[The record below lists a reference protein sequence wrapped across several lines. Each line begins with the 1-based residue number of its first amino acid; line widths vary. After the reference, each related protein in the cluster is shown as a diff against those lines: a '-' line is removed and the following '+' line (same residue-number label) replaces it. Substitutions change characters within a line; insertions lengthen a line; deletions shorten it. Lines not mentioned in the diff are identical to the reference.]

1 MSFVEEQQEKAVKE
15 HWYKIIKPRLSETED
30 CSDNIKQ
37 IVSDTIIATCEDIIE
52 YDIGVVNP
60 NRVYDLRVA
69 MTKLNEHME
78 VLIKQAKENKQMVN
92 EYKITNIEDI
102 IKTIPSDRLDIFFK
116 EFRTFIETAKGIYE
130 IALLSGEENAI
141 SFDSMIWADDG
152 EEHQSINIVAKESDN
167 SE

>member
-1 MSFVEEQQEKAVKE
+1 
-15 HWYKIIKPRLSETED
+15 
-30 CSDNIKQ
+30 
-37 IVSDTIIATCEDIIE
+37 
-52 YDIGVVNP
+52 
-60 NRVYDLRVA
+60 
-69 MTKLNEHME
+69 
-78 VLIKQAKENKQMVN
+78 MVN